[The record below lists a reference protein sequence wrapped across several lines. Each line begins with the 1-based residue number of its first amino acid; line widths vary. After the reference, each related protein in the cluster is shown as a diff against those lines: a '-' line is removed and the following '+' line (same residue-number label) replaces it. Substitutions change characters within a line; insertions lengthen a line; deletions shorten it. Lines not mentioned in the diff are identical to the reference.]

1 MGFLA
6 AGELLSWE
14 ELKAHTAHIKD
25 QGVEQ
30 LLNSWRV
37 NRKVEQLPGTLRWG
51 EEIEYFVVYLDC
63 DARRSYLW
71 HGGFDMV
78 EQLAGKEGD
87 PTFLPESNWL
97 PEYGRHM
104 IEATPGEPYDLTVS
118 GSLVGVEESMR
129 SRRAKAFAILPH
141 NVVPL
146 SHASFP
152 LFGGLPWGDK
162 TTSFYSKSVFVPDGL
177 ANPHPRFPSLTE
189 NVVHRRGAK
198 QAILIPMEEVDH
210 DFSKDPQWALARD
223 IKEIDRFEIHE
234 LSRKTFNPVKGH
246 IYMDSFSFGM
256 GQNALQVTVGC
267 SNINEARTIY
277 DQFLVLAPLM
287 LALSASTPALRGMLS
302 AWDVRWPVIAGG
314 CDDRTV
320 EEEQYLHK
328 SRYDS
333 ASLFIADCETLKGN
347 ESYYNDTS
355 ETINQD
361 VYAKLTGNGMDH
373 LLAQHFA
380 FLWMRDPLVFFK
392 DFLHVDNHSRS
403 DHFESIQSTN
413 WNSVRFKP
421 PPPNNGQ
428 PSTFPWRV
436 ELRTMEAQVS
446 DLEAAVISSF
456 TALLAQVIVA
466 DGLEWYI
473 PISLCDENMRVSYTQ
488 KAASEGFFWWRSKS
502 GSPVQARIQ
511 EIFEGSDRIDGL
523 MPRLSAFVESNTD
536 CMAAI
541 KRLKVVVGFLQGRAS
556 GELITAA
563 TYYRQ
568 LIVNHPSYQQ
578 DGLLTPEIGYAV
590 MSQAF
595 QISVGIM
602 DAEAQAMFGTFAH
615 HRELCCPQ
623 ECVDTLLSCLTAT
636 TAPEVIF
643 PSLPRK
649 RFLTEDLTRRCNL
662 DFLHLSFCSDNC
674 RKRDPQQSQWQG

>member
-1 MGFLA
+1 
-6 AGELLSWE
+6 
-14 ELKAHTAHIKD
+14 
-25 QGVEQ
+25 
-30 LLNSWRV
+30 
-37 NRKVEQLPGTLRWG
+37 
-51 EEIEYFVVYLDC
+51 
-63 DARRSYLW
+63 
-71 HGGFDMV
+71 
-78 EQLAGKEGD
+78 
-87 PTFLPESNWL
+87 
-97 PEYGRHM
+97 
-104 IEATPGEPYDLTVS
+104 
-118 GSLVGVEESMR
+118 
-129 SRRAKAFAILPH
+129 
-141 NVVPL
+141 
-146 SHASFP
+146 
-152 LFGGLPWGDK
+152 
-162 TTSFYSKSVFVPDGL
+162 
-177 ANPHPRFPSLTE
+177 
-189 NVVHRRGAK
+189 
-198 QAILIPMEEVDH
+198 
-210 DFSKDPQWALARD
+210 
-223 IKEIDRFEIHE
+223 
-234 LSRKTFNPVKGH
+234 
-246 IYMDSFSFGM
+246 
-256 GQNALQVTVGC
+256 
-267 SNINEARTIY
+267 
-277 DQFLVLAPLM
+277 
-287 LALSASTPALRGMLS
+287 
-302 AWDVRWPVIAGG
+302 
-314 CDDRTV
+314 
-320 EEEQYLHK
+320 
-328 SRYDS
+328 
-333 ASLFIADCETLKGN
+333 
-347 ESYYNDTS
+347 
-355 ETINQD
+355 
-361 VYAKLTGNGMDH
+361 
-373 LLAQHFA
+373 
-380 FLWMRDPLVFFK
+380 MRDPLVFFK

-649 RFLTEDLTRRCNL
+649 RFLTEDLTPTTAESETPSSRSGK
-662 DFLHLSFCSDNC
+662 DKSTDTGSQKCSDKSTVL
-674 RKRDPQQSQWQG
+674 RLLREFQQSIEACDCACQRPDGMCNGSCKECISKATPLLCRISSKLGLCDETDTPLCGTRRLKALGCSGLSCQVSRSLLEKLQLAAASMCDE

>member
-1 MGFLA
+1 MSL
-6 AGELLSWE
+6 WRWV
-14 ELKAHTAHIKD
+14 HT
-25 QGVEQ
+25 G
-30 LLNSWRV
+30 
-37 NRKVEQLPGTLRWG
+37 
-51 EEIEYFVVYLDC
+51 
-63 DARRSYLW
+63 
-71 HGGFDMV
+71 
-78 EQLAGKEGD
+78 
-87 PTFLPESNWL
+87 
-97 PEYGRHM
+97 
-104 IEATPGEPYDLTVS
+104 
-118 GSLVGVEESMR
+118 
-129 SRRAKAFAILPH
+129 RAKAFAILPH

-152 LFGGLPWGDK
+152 LFGGLPWGDSK
-162 TTSFYSKSVFVPDGL
+162 SWLFPPLENPDPETTSFYSKSVFVPDGL

-373 LLAQHFA
+373 LLAQ
-380 FLWMRDPLVFFK
+380 
-392 DFLHVDNHSRS
+392 
-403 DHFESIQSTN
+403 
-413 WNSVRFKP
+413 
-421 PPPNNGQ
+421 
-428 PSTFPWRV
+428 
-436 ELRTMEAQVS
+436 
-446 DLEAAVISSF
+446 
-456 TALLAQVIVA
+456 
-466 DGLEWYI
+466 
-473 PISLCDENMRVSYTQ
+473 
-488 KAASEGFFWWRSKS
+488 
-502 GSPVQARIQ
+502 
-511 EIFEGSDRIDGL
+511 
-523 MPRLSAFVESNTD
+523 
-536 CMAAI
+536 
-541 KRLKVVVGFLQGRAS
+541 
-556 GELITAA
+556 
-563 TYYRQ
+563 
-568 LIVNHPSYQQ
+568 
-578 DGLLTPEIGYAV
+578 
-590 MSQAF
+590 
-595 QISVGIM
+595 
-602 DAEAQAMFGTFAH
+602 
-615 HRELCCPQ
+615 
-623 ECVDTLLSCLTAT
+623 
-636 TAPEVIF
+636 
-643 PSLPRK
+643 
-649 RFLTEDLTRRCNL
+649 
-662 DFLHLSFCSDNC
+662 
-674 RKRDPQQSQWQG
+674 